1 MSIHSLAPVHGWR
14 TPMAATVLA
23 GALLVLAGPT
33 GDDRPAAATQAAVA
47 DSAALVALG
56 DSIFHGK
63 VAGGICAGCH
73 GMNAKGVKGIG
84 PDLTD
89 ATWLHGDGSTDF
101 VMSVVRSGVMA
112 PKKSPAIMPPFG
124 GSPLDDR
131 QLRAVALYVKSL
143 GEK

>member
-1 MSIHSLAPVHGWR
+1 MSVHLLGPVHGWR

-23 GALLVLAGPT
+23 GAMLLLAGPT
-33 GDDRPAAATQAAVA
+33 GDDRPAAATQATVA

-56 DSIFHGK
+56 DSIFHGR
-63 VAGGICAGCH
+63 VAGGICASCH
-73 GMNAKGVKGIG
+73 GPDAKGVKGLG

-101 VMSVVRSGVMA
+101 VMKLVRSGVMS
-112 PKKSPAIMPPFG
+112 PKKSAAIMPPFG

-131 QLRAVALYVKSL
+131 QLRAVAMYVKSL
-143 GEK
+143 GVR